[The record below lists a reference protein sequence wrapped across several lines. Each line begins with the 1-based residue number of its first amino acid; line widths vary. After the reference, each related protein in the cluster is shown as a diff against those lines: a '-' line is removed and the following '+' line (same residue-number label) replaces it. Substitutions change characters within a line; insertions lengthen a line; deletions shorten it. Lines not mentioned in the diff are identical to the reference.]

1 MYTIKEL
8 HDRNLIIFEAISGSN
23 AYGTNTP
30 ESDTDIRGI
39 FIQPLE
45 DILKYG
51 FVEQV
56 SDEKNDICFY
66 ELGRFFHLLIG
77 NNPNIIELLDVP
89 EDCVIFKHKLFE
101 LIEANKGMFLTSR
114 VRFTF
119 AGYAVDQIQKARG
132 FNKKMN
138 WEEAEMKRKNVLDFC
153 YILFDARSIPFPE
166 WLQEQNAL
174 NRATFP
180 EFPFLTQENFGLSK
194 IDHAHDLYALYII
207 NNGIYSGKE
216 NANDVQLTSIP
227 KGIDPIAHLVFNKDA
242 YSTHCRKFKEYT
254 EWLTHRNENRVK
266 MNKAHGKQY
275 DSKNMMH
282 CVRLLTMTG
291 EMLELGKVIVRRP
304 LEDIEFLMKIR
315 RGEMEFEDL
324 MTLAEG
330 KMNALEEKYKNTIL
344 PKDVNVEKAKEI
356 LLGIRELAYFGY
368 SNFSY
373 YDNLLGYDKNI

>member
-1 MYTIKEL
+1 MTYTIQEL
-8 HDRNLIIFEAISGSN
+8 HDRKLIIAEFISGSN

-30 ESDTDIRGI
+30 ESDTDIRGV

-45 DILKYG
+45 DVLKYG

-89 EDCVIFKHKLFE
+89 ADCIIYKHKLYE
-101 LIEANKGMFLTSR
+101 LIEASKAKFLTSR

-138 WEEAEMKRKNVLDFC
+138 WEESQMVRKSVLDFC
-153 YILFDARSIPFPE
+153 YVLTKTGSILFPE

-180 EFPFLTQENFGLSK
+180 EFPYLKQENFSLSK
-194 IDHAHDLYALYII
+194 IDHAHDLYALYIHDG
-207 NNGIYSGKE
+207 GIYSGKE
-216 NANDVQLTSIP
+216 NANDVHLTSIP
-227 KGIDPIAHLVFNKDA
+227 KGINPVAHFVFNKDA

-275 DSKNMMH
+275 DSKNLMH
-282 CVRLLTMTG
+282 CVRLLTMTS

-304 LEDIEFLMKIR
+304 PEDIEFLMKIR
-315 RGEMEFEDL
+315 RGDMEFEEL
-324 MTLAEG
+324 MALAEG
-330 KMNALEEKYKNTIL
+330 KMNALEEKYNNTML
-344 PKDVNVEKAKEI
+344 PRDVNVEDAKA
-356 LLGIRELAYFGY
+356 LLLVIREMAYFGFMG
-368 SNFSY
+368 NFSKY
-373 YDNLLGYDKNI
+373 W

>member
-1 MYTIKEL
+1 MTYTIQEL
-8 HDRNLIIFEAISGSN
+8 HDRKLIIAEFISGSN

-30 ESDTDIRGI
+30 ESDTDIRGV

-45 DILKYG
+45 DVLKYG

-89 EDCVIFKHKLFE
+89 ADCIIYKHKLYE
-101 LIEANKGMFLTSR
+101 LIEANKSKFLTSR

-138 WEEAEMKRKNVLDFC
+138 WEESQMVRKSVLDFC
-153 YILFDARSIPFPE
+153 YVLTKTGSILFPE

-180 EFPFLTQENFGLSK
+180 EFPYLKQENFSLSK
-194 IDHAHDLYALYII
+194 IDHAHDLYALYIHDG
-207 NNGIYSGKE
+207 GIYSGKE
-216 NANDVQLTSIP
+216 NANDVHLTSIP
-227 KGIDPIAHLVFNKDA
+227 KGIGPVAHLVFNKDA

-275 DSKNMMH
+275 DSKNMSHTM
-282 CVRLLTMTG
+282 RLLDMTL
-291 EMLELGKVIVRRP
+291 EMLETCKVNVRRSP
-304 LEDIEFLMKIR
+304 EHIEYLMKIR
-315 RGEMEFEDL
+315 RGEMEFDDL
-324 MTLAEG
+324 IIDANKKILI
-330 KMNALEEKYKNTIL
+330 LDEKYKTTKL
-344 PKDVNVEKAKEI
+344 PHNIDNDFA
-356 LLGIRELAYFGY
+356 L
-368 SNFSY
+368 
-373 YDNLLGYDKNI
+373 NLLLQIRKKFYTLSI